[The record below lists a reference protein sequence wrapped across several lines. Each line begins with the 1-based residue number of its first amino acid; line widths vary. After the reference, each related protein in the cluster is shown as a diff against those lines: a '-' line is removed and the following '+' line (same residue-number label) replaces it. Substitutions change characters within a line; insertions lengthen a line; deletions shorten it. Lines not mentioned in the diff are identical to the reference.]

1 MEERFSRNEYGIARP
16 YTRHR
21 PDCRYKDEADYNKC
35 SCPKWVYARTHNRS
49 KVIRQALGTPSWA
62 DALKRTETILAGF
75 NPEVAAARAAIEE
88 KNKKRRTVQQVC
100 DLWIDRT
107 KREFSQSLVEQYQS
121 LTRHLVRWAD
131 AHGIQ
136 FLDEITTEMLD
147 RWYSSA
153 EWTSYAATTR
163 AQRWGVLRSIF
174 NFWVEKKLLIEDPI
188 KSIKAI
194 KAPVGHVQGPY
205 TDEQVTAIFA
215 AIGKAVPKNLAPD
228 ARPLWEKRVR
238 TFLNLLLHT
247 GSDLG
252 DAILYEQDRITE
264 GGKVNGKT
272 VYVYRYERNKTGIP
286 AIIPLIPTWL
296 VEDLRSVP
304 PMRKSHPELPFRSKP
319 ENDLRWEVRA
329 WLGRI
334 QRILA
339 EAGVEYIVPK
349 KTKGGKTIKKAAN
362 AKQLRHTFAVRMLKQ
377 GQRTE
382 DVAKMLGHIGDEMIR
397 KHYAPWVKDLDEAY
411 IQRVATVSQQ
421 A

>member
-21 PDCRYKDEADYNKC
+21 SDCRFNDDPEYNKC

-49 KVIRQALGTPSWA
+49 KVIRQALGTPSWP

-75 NPEVAAARAAIEE
+75 NPEVAAARAAVEE
-88 KNKKRRTVQQVC
+88 KKQKRRTVQAAC
-100 DLWIDRT
+100 DLWVERT
-107 KREFSQSLVEQYQS
+107 KREFSVSLVEQYKS

-147 RWYSSA
+147 RWYSSKD
-153 EWTSYAATTR
+153 WTKYAATTR

-174 NFWVEKKLLIEDPI
+174 NFWVEKKLLTDDPI
-188 KSIKAI
+188 KSIKAV

-205 TDEQVTAIFA
+205 TDEQVTAIFG
-215 AIGKAVPKNLAPD
+215 AIGKAVPKNLASD
-228 ARPLWEKRVR
+228 AKPLWEQRVR

-252 DAILYEQDRITE
+252 DAILFEQSRIT
-264 GGKVNGKT
+264 KVEIDDET
-272 VYVYRYERNKTGIP
+272 VFVYRYERNKTGVEAVIP
-286 AIIPLIPTWL
+286 IAAWL
-296 VEDLRSVP
+296 ANDLKSAP
-304 PMRKSHPELPFRSKP
+304 PMRKAHPELPFRSKP

-339 EAGVEYIVPK
+339 EAKVTHVVIPQRVR
-349 KTKGGKTIKKAAN
+349 GKTIKKTAN
-362 AKQLRHTFAVRMLKQ
+362 AKQMRHTFAVRMLKA
-377 GQRTE
+377 GQRVE
-382 DVAKMLGHIGDEMIR
+382 EVAKMMGHVDGAQIR
-397 KHYAPWVKDLDEAY
+397 HHYAPWVKDLDDAH
-411 IQRVATVSQQ
+411 IRRVMSVVKQ